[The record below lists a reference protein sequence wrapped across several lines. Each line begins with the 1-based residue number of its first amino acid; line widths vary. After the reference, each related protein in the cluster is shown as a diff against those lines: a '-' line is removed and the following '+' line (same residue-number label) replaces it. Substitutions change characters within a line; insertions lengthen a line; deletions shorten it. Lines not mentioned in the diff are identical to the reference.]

1 MAPTKIDC
9 TSTDNRF
16 TTTYLPAVGASA
28 GKKAS
33 LKKISRPTTVQ
44 RQVTLLVDRCGQH
57 LITTTRHPSGID
69 TFFDQG
75 SDVPNPRELDP
86 SRKNLMV
93 NLMVFDDL
101 MLRKQ
106 NTCKDNVDCF
116 YLCQN
121 YFTLPRQSI
130 RENANFP
137 CLFQQNAKN
146 IDHIRHDH
154 CNDLTKEQYSLTLC
168 VSIAGPSPMDL

>member
-1 MAPTKIDC
+1 MW
-9 TSTDNRF
+9 STPYHHHDTR
-16 TTTYLPAVGASA
+16 VV
-28 GKKAS
+28 
-33 LKKISRPTTVQ
+33 SR
-44 RQVTLLVDRCGQH
+44 L
-57 LITTTRHPSGID
+57 
-69 TFFDQG
+69 FFDQG

-106 NTCKDNVDCF
+106 NTCEDNVDCF

-146 IDHIRHDH
+146 IDHIRHDRSLQRSHQGTVQFDALCKH
-154 CNDLTKEQYSLTLC
+154 CWSKPYGFVTIDFTSTKANGKY
-168 VSIAGPSPMDL
+168 AN